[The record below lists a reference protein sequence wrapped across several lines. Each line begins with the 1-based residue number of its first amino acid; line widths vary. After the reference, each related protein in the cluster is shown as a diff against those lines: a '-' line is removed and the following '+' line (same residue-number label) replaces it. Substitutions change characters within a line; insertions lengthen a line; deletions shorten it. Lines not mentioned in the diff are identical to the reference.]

1 MGILANTNYF
11 TYTLV
16 LGFPSSSEVCM
27 SQRPARIHNIVVPE
41 KPTLNHIW
49 GISKTFIIIASNLDP
64 WSGSFGIFYD
74 LAL

>member
-1 MGILANTNYF
+1 MDPPLTF
-11 TYTLV
+11 LDD
-16 LGFPSSSEVCM
+16 C
-27 SQRPARIHNIVVPE
+27 IVVPE